1 MKRTHRRQN
10 CAQMPGTTASRDPLP
25 LIDRYIVRKRRRS
38 HSYFRLSQP
47 PPSTTFLITLATISS
62 ALFLPFQSDQATNS
76 QLALAFQTPRTRDEY
91 FRAATPNHK
100 SQQMLQNEATNKG
113 IEFNG
118 RESRY
123 LKGLFSGRQ
132 DFRPTLLLASRF
144 LIGH

>member
-38 HSYFRLSQP
+38 YSHFRLSQP
-47 PPSTTFLITLATISS
+47 SPSTTFVITLATISS

-123 LKGLFSGRQ
+123 LKVY
-132 DFRPTLLLASRF
+132 FREDRIFDPLYFLLLDF
-144 LIGH
+144 